1 MIHYICFIAL
11 SIVFFIFILEYKE
24 TSFRKYKYENIL
36 ILSLIIFVLG
46 GCFLFS
52 GLLTCGYHFM
62 DDHQIYELGRQ
73 INDQG
78 FYKTYLSVMKEDL
91 TIRFRFTYYLIR
103 LTEIFV
109 LKDNLFLWHILY
121 SIISIIN
128 IFLSYKVMR
137 KFQLPIWLSVTF
149 PVIYLCGGTQIQ
161 AMWALGL
168 PEGLAV
174 EIFMLCLLLLL
185 RYLEKPTKARMIILI
200 IASAFLG
207 GVKES
212 FLLLLPAFP
221 LIALNY
227 EDYILNIREKTL
239 MKTIWKHI
247 IRHRLYYGCLF
258 VIFIVDIAIIL
269 LIVGTGYTN
278 TGVGYELGIGGIGSY
293 LFLTFSYWMK
303 QYLGWSLFGILF
315 VLVPC
320 MISIFK
326 KNGKALLCNYVKSF
340 AIPLLLLA
348 YILASQ
354 LFLHFRTG
362 MTYRYLLPTTIFIAM
377 FWMVDVYHIN
387 RKNKCNSIIDTCF
400 YLIWIFIFIIYAASS
415 NELKGYVQE
424 GEDGTAM
431 LEYVAEQYDGGNV
444 IVLME
449 YEYDIAAPSYLQEK
463 HHINN
468 VYSMCVGGYSYD
480 GFAYDPYQ
488 MEADETDRVSVYD
501 GNIYICYEET
511 MERLIE
517 DSGLDLSQYERKD
530 FGKFVTYCKLF

>member
-1 MIHYICFIAL
+1 
-11 SIVFFIFILEYKE
+11 
-24 TSFRKYKYENIL
+24 
-36 ILSLIIFVLG
+36 
-46 GCFLFS
+46 
-52 GLLTCGYHFM
+52 M

-73 INDQG
+73 ISDQG
-78 FYKTYLSVMKEDL
+78 FYQTYLAVMKEDL
-91 TIRFRFTYYLIR
+91 TIRFRFAYYLIR

-109 LKDNLFLWHILY
+109 LKDNLFLWHVLY
-121 SIISIIN
+121 SVISIVN

-137 KFQLPIWLSVTF
+137 KFQLPIWLSIAF

-174 EIFMLCLLLLL
+174 GIFMVCLLLLFS
-185 RYLEKPTKARMIILI
+185 YLENPTKPRMVILVVV
-200 IASAFLG
+200 SAFLG

-227 EDYILNIREKTL
+227 EEYILNIREKTL
-239 MKTIWKHI
+239 MKTIWEHI
-247 IRHRLYYGCLF
+247 IRHWLYYTFLF
-258 VIFIVDIAIIL
+258 IIFIVDIGIIL
-269 LIVGTGYTN
+269 FVIGTGYTN
-278 TGVGYELGIGGIGSY
+278 TGVGYELKLSSTGIY
-293 LFLTFSYWMK
+293 LFNTFSYWLK
-303 QYLGWSLFGILF
+303 QYAGWSLFGILF
-315 VLVPC
+315 LLVPC
-320 MISIFK
+320 ILSVSK
-326 KNGKALLCNYVKSF
+326 KNGKAAVCNYVKSY
-340 AIPLLLLA
+340 AVPLLLMV

-362 MTYRYLLPTTIFIAM
+362 MTYRYLLPTTIFITM
-377 FWMVDVYHIN
+377 FWLVDVYHIN
-387 RKNKCNSIIDTCF
+387 RKHKCNSSIDTCF
-400 YLIWIFIFIIYAASS
+400 YIIWIFIFIIYAVSS
-415 NELKGYVQE
+415 PELKGYVQE

-463 HHINN
+463 HQINN

-480 GFAYDPYQ
+480 GYAYDPYQ
-488 MEADETDRVSVYD
+488 MESDETDRVSVYD

-511 MERLIE
+511 MEQLMK
-517 DSGLDLSQYERKD
+517 DSGLDLSQFERKD
-530 FGKFVTYCKLF
+530 FGRFVTYRKLS